1 VLGDRKLDLDQYVAI
16 LKRRLWWI
24 AVPTIL
30 LTVLS
35 YSGSFLI
42 PKSYTSVTLVLIER
56 QRVANE
62 LLKPVADEELNERL
76 ATMREQILSR
86 ARLQPILE
94 RFGLFPSEVGK
105 TPMEDL
111 LDKMRRMISITG
123 VRADFGSHNGG
134 VPGFYITF
142 TAQDPHLAQLV
153 CGEITSIFMQENLLA
168 SKQSAQGTT
177 DFLTSQL
184 DDARRQ
190 LDDQDAKLAAFK
202 EQHLGQLPGQEQ
214 TNLSVVTTLNAQ
226 LDMANQ
232 AVYRAQQDETFAELL
247 LAQQLAS
254 RSASRSGKDNESL
267 EQRLRDL
274 ESRLITLE
282 GTYTSEYPDVVRTQH
297 DIAQVEKQLADAA
310 SSPVN
315 DDLANGKPSQSDP
328 PEIQRIRL
336 QIRQLDALKLAKAK
350 EQDELQ
356 KQLRSNRTRMQMS
369 PIIEQQYKALTRDYE
384 TAQHSYDDLLAKRTQ
399 SVVAANLV
407 REQQGAQFRVM
418 DPPNLPEKPSNPNR
432 PAFAFAGLAGGM
444 AFGFS
449 LAFLCEMADKT
460 IRTDQD
466 VTFYLKLPVLAQ
478 MPVVVPSASR
488 QASPP
493 GNASP

>member
-30 LTVLS
+30 LPVLS

-42 PKSYTSVTLVLIER
+42 PKSYTSVTLVLIEP

-123 VRADFGSHNGG
+123 VRADFGSRNGG
-134 VPGFYITF
+134 VPGFYISF

-202 EQHLGQLPGQEQ
+202 ERHLGQLPGQEQ

-274 ESRLITLE
+274 ESRLIALE

-315 DDLANGKPSQSDP
+315 DGLANGKPSQPDP

-336 QIRQLDALKLAKAK
+336 QIQQLDALKLAKAK
-350 EQDELQ
+350 EQEELQ
-356 KQLRSNRTRMQMS
+356 KQLRTYRTRVQMS

-444 AFGFS
+444 ALGFS

-493 GNASP
+493 GNASA